1 MLDLRWIVENESDLK
16 EFLRKR
22 RHPTEPVDT
31 VIKYDKE
38 RRALIQEQESLQSR
52 RNQLAKEIG
61 QKKKNKEDADDLMAE
76 AKEVNVKLESLTAE
90 VDKVKDILID
100 HQLRIPNV
108 LDPSVPEGNGEEDNI
123 EISKHGSPR
132 SFNFEVKDHVDIG
145 EKLGIMDFER
155 SAKLAGARFSTL
167 IGAGA
172 RLNRAIKDF
181 MLDVHT
187 QFHGFKEFNGP
198 VLVNSKALIGTS
210 QLPKFAEDLF
220 KIDGHD
226 LFLSSTSEVQVTNF
240 HREEILKDSDL
251 PLRYTCHSPCFRSEA
266 GSHGRD
272 TRGMI
277 RQHQFEKVELVILCQ
292 PEVSEQMHELIRK
305 SAEEILNRLELPYRV
320 VRICS
325 GDIGFGGAK
334 QYDLEV
340 WLPSQNQYREISSCS
355 NFFDYQ
361 ARRANI
367 RYRPGD
373 AGKPQFLHTLN
384 GSGLAIGR
392 TLLAI
397 LENFQEEDG
406 SVLIPKALQ
415 KYTGFDRIK
424 PENPV

>member
-277 RQHQFEKVELVILCQ
+277 RQHQFEKVEMVQFVKPGDSWEALEGLVANAETILQ
-292 PEVSEQMHELIRK
+292 K
-305 SAEEILNRLELPYRV
+305 LNLPYRTV
-320 VRICS
+320 VLCG
-325 GDIGFGGAK
+325 GDLGFGSAK
-334 QYDLEV
+334 TYDIEV
-340 WLPSQNQYREISSCS
+340 WLPSQEKYREISSCS
-355 NFFDYQ
+355 NFCDFQ
-361 ARRANI
+361 ARRMKARWRN
-367 RYRPGD
+367 PET
-373 AGKPQFLHTLN
+373 GKPELLHTLN
-384 GSGLAIGR
+384 GSGLAVGR
-392 TLLAI
+392 TLVAVM
-397 LENFQEEDG
+397 ENYQQADG
-406 SVLIPKALQ
+406 SIEVPEVLRGYMGGLEKI
-415 KYTGFDRIK
+415 G
-424 PENPV
+424 

>member
-1 MLDLRWIVENESDLK
+1 MLDLRWIVENEGELK
-16 EFLRKR
+16 EVLRKR
-22 RHPTEPVDT
+22 RHPLSPVDT
-31 VIKYDKE
+31 IIKYNKE
-38 RRALIQEQESLQSR
+38 RRALIQEQESLQSQR
-52 RNQLAKEIG
+52 KSLAKEVG
-61 QKKKNKEDADDLMAE
+61 QKKKNKENADELMAE
-76 AKEVNVKLESLTAE
+76 AKEVNQKLEGMTEELT
-90 VDKVKDILID
+90 KIKDILYD

-108 LDPSVPEGNGEEDNI
+108 LDLSVPEGDGEEDNV
-123 EISKHGSPR
+123 EISKHGSPK
-132 SFNFEVKDHVDIG
+132 SFNFEPKGHVDIG
-145 EKLGIMDFER
+145 ERLGIMDFER
-155 SAKLAGARFSTL
+155 SARLAGARFSALT
-167 IGAGA
+167 GAGA
-172 RLNRAIKDF
+172 KLNRALKNF
-181 MLDVHT
+181 MLDIHT

-198 VLVNSKALIGTS
+198 VLVNSKSLIGTS
-210 QLPKFAEDLF
+210 QLPKFAKDLF
-220 KIDGHD
+220 KIEGYDYY
-226 LFLSSTSEVQVTNF
+226 LSSTSEVQVTNF
-240 HREEILKDSDL
+240 HRDEILKDSEL
-251 PLRYTCHSPCFRSEA
+251 PLRYTCHSVCFRSEA

-340 WLPSQNQYREISSCS
+340 WIPSQNQYREISSCS

-373 AGKPQFLHTLN
+373 ADKPHFVHTLN

-397 LENFQEEDG
+397 LENYQEEDG